1 MELLLLVGGDAGGDD
16 SCTAL
21 IGQEKS
27 VLLIPGTLQGLA
39 QMTGTQCRLL
49 PEAGLAGGPLLGS
62 SREAL
67 F

>member
-1 MELLLLVGGDAGGDD
+1 MELLLLVGGDAGEDD

-49 PEAGLAGGPLLGS
+49 PEAGLAGGPLLGN
-62 SREAL
+62 RCEAL